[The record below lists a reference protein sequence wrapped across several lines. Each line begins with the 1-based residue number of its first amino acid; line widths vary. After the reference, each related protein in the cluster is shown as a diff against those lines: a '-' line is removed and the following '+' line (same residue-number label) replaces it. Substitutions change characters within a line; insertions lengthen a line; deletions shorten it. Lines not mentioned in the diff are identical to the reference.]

1 MDINFNINSIEKS
14 LEINYINNL
23 IKACEKSGLNKNDLE
38 KKLSEL
44 SEQSEMKSSGIKKSI
59 SNVSLNNTESPT
71 SQQFSDDYLYLKPWA
86 KLTPIH
92 KIIKI
97 KEYVNMLLIKNEEEK
112 ESLKHNSHSHYNKN
126 HNKTQKGGNNKLK
139 KRSTVKRRKWS
150 LKYKRSINCNRPK
163 GFSQKQY
170 CKYGRNK
177 K

>member
-112 ESLKHNSHSHYNKN
+112 ESLKEKLIDMVKNKVIT
-126 HNKTQKGGNNKLK
+126 KKDSVLYDSTKGKIISIPNLQYVNG
-139 KRSTVKRRKWS
+139 
-150 LKYKRSINCNRPK
+150 KYLI
-163 GFSQKQY
+163 
-170 CKYGRNK
+170 
-177 K
+177 